1 MKKLLFVYLTLFIF
15 TSCTTGVSMVEND
28 FSSML
33 HDGNSKVWMIRD
45 IVSNGTNF
53 AKKGEIKDLLIFY
66 ETGSCILQS
75 TFEIGTQTGQKGQF
89 KADFAA
95 KKLVIQFPKEKWEF
109 NVDIKSEN
117 EILLTP
123 AKDTKTTFSLV
134 LIPLPELIKNNR

>member
-1 MKKLLFVYLTLFIF
+1 MRNRLSYIFLFFLLEA
-15 TSCTTGVSMVEND
+15 CTTGVSMVEND

-53 AKKGEIKDLLIFY
+53 AKKGDIKDLLIFY
-66 ETGSCILQS
+66 DNGYCILQS

-95 KKLVIQFPKEKWEF
+95 KKLIIQFPKETWDFSVE
-109 NVDIKSEN
+109 IKSEN
-117 EILLTP
+117 EILLKP
-123 AKDTKTTFSLV
+123 ATNSKTTFSMV
-134 LIPLPELIKNNR
+134 IIPLPELVRNNR